1 MDELLQKALA
11 AAQTQEAPNVL
22 VALGSGKTA
31 RMVRQ
36 VFPDDHRVIAV
47 GNKPGVVELDDGGNR
62 AVPEELVEELESL
75 GVRVLLCEQSLFQ
88 HIARGAKPLRIAGE
102 DFDFRGT
109 WRGFPDLGQVLREY
123 PENRSLNPLSL
134 LLNVCDWFGAGF
146 QVAME
151 IMLLAAD
158 SGQLPLDEKVVS
170 IVRPY
175 EPRPA
180 CYVVM
185 RACRTEHIF
194 SRGPEV
200 LAIELINL

>member
-1 MDELLQKALA
+1 MDEFFQKALA
-11 AAQTQEAPNVL
+11 AAQTHGARNVL
-22 VALGSGKTA
+22 VALGSGRTA

-36 VFPDDHRVIAV
+36 VFADDYRVIAV
-47 GNKPGVVELDDGGNR
+47 GNKPGVVQLDDGENP
-62 AVPEELVEELESL
+62 AVPDELVEELESL
-75 GVRVLLCEQSLFQ
+75 GIRVLLCEQSLFQ
-88 HIARGAKPLRIAGE
+88 HIARGAKPLRITGE

-123 PENRSLNPLSL
+123 PENRNLNPISL

-151 IMLLAAD
+151 IMFLAAD
-158 SGQLPLDEKVVS
+158 SGRLPLDEKVVS

-185 RACRTEHIF
+185 KPCRTEHIF
-194 SRGPEV
+194 SKGPEV
-200 LAIELINL
+200 FAIELV